1 MSTAQDYAGD
11 GRDAVFGSIT
21 SPQSGGYERSDV
33 TQEEWRVD
41 MNLAGSISD
50 PDSPVHSFASF
61 VVEDGKPGA
70 EHT

>member
-1 MSTAQDYAGD
+1 M
-11 GRDAVFGSIT
+11 FGSIT
-21 SPQSGGYERSDV
+21 SPQSGGYVRCDV